1 MGHTPYGY
9 KIENGKAVVDQEK
22 SEKIKVLFEAYLS
35 GDSLA
40 TAAKKAGIK
49 AFHAGIANILKNK
62 RYVGDGF
69 YPSIIDKASFEAA
82 EIERMSRAEKLG
94 RIWEKK
100 ELIGSPAPTFF
111 LIADGNEQ
119 FDDPFKQA
127 EYAYS
132 LIEMEVNT
140 NGGQCEC
147 NSNTSK
153 EA

>member
-9 KIENGKAVVDQEK
+9 RIENGKAIFDDEK
-22 SEKIKVLFEAYLS
+22 AEQIKLLFEAYLS

-49 AFHAGIANILKNK
+49 AFHAGIGNILKNK
-62 RYVGDGF
+62 RYVGDDF
-69 YPSIIDKASFEAA
+69 YPAIIDKGSFEAA
-82 EIERMSRAEKLG
+82 EIERLNRAKKLG

-100 ELIGSPAPTFF
+100 ELIGSPTLTSFS
-111 LIADGNEQ
+111 IADGNEQ

-132 LIEMEVNT
+132 LIEMEVENI
-140 NGGQCEC
+140 E
-147 NSNTSK
+147 
-153 EA
+153 

>member
-49 AFHAGIANILKNK
+49 AFHAGIGNILKNK
-62 RYVGDGF
+62 RYVGDSF
-69 YPSIIDKASFEAA
+69 YPAIIDKASFEAA
-82 EIERMSRAEKLG
+82 EIERLSRAEKLG
-94 RIWEKK
+94 RIREKK
-100 ELIGSPAPTFF
+100 ELLGSPVPTSFS
-111 LIADGNEQ
+111 IADGNEQ

-127 EYAYS
+127 EYTYS
-132 LIEMEVNT
+132 LIEMAVKNIE
-140 NGGQCEC
+140 
-147 NSNTSK
+147 
-153 EA
+153 

>member
-9 KIENGKAVVDQEK
+9 KIENGTAVVDQEK
-22 SEKIKVLFEAYLS
+22 SEKIKLLFEAYLS

-49 AFHAGIANILKNK
+49 AFHAGIGNILKNK
-62 RYVGDGF
+62 RYVGDDF
-69 YPSIIDKASFEAA
+69 YPAIIDKASFEAS

-100 ELIGSPAPTFF
+100 EPKESAPPTVFS
-111 LIADGNEQ
+111 ITAGNEQ

-132 LIEMEVNT
+132 LIEMEVKDI
-140 NGGQCEC
+140 E
-147 NSNTSK
+147 
-153 EA
+153 

>member
-9 KIENGKAVVDQEK
+9 RIENGKAVIDEK
-22 SEKIKVLFEAYLS
+22 KSKQIRLLFEAYLS

-49 AFHAGIANILKNK
+49 AFHAGIGNILKNK
-62 RYVGDGF
+62 RYLGDDF
-69 YPSIIDKASFEAA
+69 YPAIVDKDSYEAA
-82 EIERMSRAEKLG
+82 EIERMNRAKKLG

-111 LIADGNEQ
+111 LIAEGNKQ

-132 LIEMEVNT
+132 LIEMEVKNI
-140 NGGQCEC
+140 E
-147 NSNTSK
+147 
-153 EA
+153 